1 MSAGR
6 RTGRPWTWMTLS
18 EPCPSICIATPCRW
32 KTSFILS
39 RRRSPRALR
48 LSAAS
53 GGVNLAKCHYASSHR
68 ERVVVVR
75 ARVDE
80 GVGLGRVEAAHD
92 CVSSAERPEGETAA
106 EIFPEASHVG
116 EDAELLLKTS
126 GRQARGHHLVKNEDD
141 PVPPRFLTQHCEELA
156 VGGDSAS

>member
-1 MSAGR
+1 MDVDDIK
-6 RTGRPWTWMTLS
+6 RTLPEHLHRHSVPVENLIHPLAQT
-18 EPCPSICIATPCRW
+18 I
-32 KTSFILS
+32 
-39 RRRSPRALR
+39 SPRVEVV
-48 LSAAS
+48 S
-53 GGVNLAKCHYASSHR
+53 GFRGVNLAKCHYASSHR

-116 EDAELLLKTS
+116 E
-126 GRQARGHHLVKNEDD
+126 
-141 PVPPRFLTQHCEELA
+141 
-156 VGGDSAS
+156 